1 MYYMPIL
8 FDIMALYKKRSQC
21 SRSSQVSGTALLV
34 SSGSG
39 GEGGGRPPENLARPR
54 SEPLPRAWGADLN
67 SSSACAVSEPS
78 GPALAHMCTMRRA
91 ALRGLRASPGR
102 GKSVMQTESN
112 LPLMKRLP
120 EYVVSLVKGRMGE
133 VLLKK

>member
-1 MYYMPIL
+1 MYYTPIL

-34 SSGSG
+34 SRGSG
-39 GEGGGRPPENLARPR
+39 GEVGGRPPENLARPR

-67 SSSACAVSEPS
+67 SSRACAVSEPS
-78 GPALAHMCTMRRA
+78 GPALAHMCTTRCTA
-91 ALRGLRASPGR
+91 GAQGVPGR

-120 EYVVSLVKGRMGE
+120 EDVVILIKGRMGE